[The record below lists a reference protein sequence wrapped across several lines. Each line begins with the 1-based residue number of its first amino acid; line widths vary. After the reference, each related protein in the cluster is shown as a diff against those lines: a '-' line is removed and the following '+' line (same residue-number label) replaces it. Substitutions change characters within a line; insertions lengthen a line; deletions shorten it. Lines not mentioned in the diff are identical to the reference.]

1 VATRRIREF
10 LDGSAVKYVT
20 ISHSPAYTAQE
31 TAESA
36 HIPGRKMS
44 KTVVLRIDGFLALAV
59 VPATRDVDLQALRR
73 QIDAQAIALAHKEE
87 FENRFDGCKMGA
99 VPPFGNLFGIDT
111 FVDPS
116 LMGQQD
122 IAFPA
127 GTHTDVIVMSVS
139 DYERL
144 VRPKYVRMAVE
155 PITLAPP
162 ALSI

>member
-1 VATRRIREF
+1 MATRRIREF

-31 TAESA
+31 TAQST
-36 HIPGRKMS
+36 HIPGRKMT
-44 KTVVLRIDGFLALAV
+44 KTVVVRVDGHLAMAV
-59 VPATRDVDLQALRR
+59 VPATKEIDLELLRQ
-73 QIDAQAIALAHKEE
+73 QIDAQQVTLAREAE
-87 FENRFDGCKMGA
+87 FVDRFAGCQLGTF
-99 VPPFGNLFGIDT
+99 PPFGNLFGLDT

-116 LMGQQD
+116 VTERGE

-127 GTHTDVIVMSVS
+127 GTHTDVIVMRTS

-144 VRPKYVRMAVE
+144 VCPKHVRMAFE
-155 PITLAPP
+155 PIALGPP